1 MKNHLLKIGRASAFS
16 CFKFAAKNIGGQ
28 LDRNSKQK
36 QIIFDFSRQKF
47 QEFYVKMELEAN
59 DSEKKQ
65 LSYSTQYFGHTPD
78 AFVDSI
84 TAPSIDIIN
93 DNLQVSD
100 KFEII
105 LREINEKVI
114 LEAQKLLF

>member
-1 MKNHLLKIGRASAFS
+1 
-16 CFKFAAKNIGGQ
+16 
-28 LDRNSKQK
+28 
-36 QIIFDFSRQKF
+36 
-47 QEFYVKMELEAN
+47 MELEAN
-59 DSEKKQ
+59 DFEKKQ
-65 LSYSTQYFGHTPD
+65 LSYSTQHFGHTPD

-114 LEAQKLLF
+114 LEDRKLLF